1 MDSHFIT
8 SLDDRIKRSLMRF
21 PVAYGMLFLLV
32 AVLLTNVLLPKLL
45 TETQF
50 SFFWQFSLIGF
61 LLALALD
68 LLREQRVFP
77 SWGGW
82 LAEGL
87 VLTAWAG
94 LMVWYARHPGIGA
107 VYGEVSIAV
116 AAVVAGLTIPFWRD
130 REDERICLGTRDIL
144 QDGFSS
150 GLVTGLLLGGLLLL
164 IALGNIIFGDSLD
177 VDSLAQ
183 VVAILFGLGLFGML
197 FLTRIPAPWPS
208 GEGFSRIL
216 EGAAK
221 WLFLPL
227 LGVYLVT
234 LYIYAIR
241 ILVQWKLPDGNVSIL
256 IAVSMA
262 LLLFV
267 VYVLGPWSRKEEP
280 EIWKDLIRVLPWLL
294 IPLLVLMSVGIVRR
308 ISDYGFTVDRA
319 YLALFNLWCYGVCLY
334 LGLSGCRKFRWIPL
348 SFSLILLLASI
359 GPWNVSRMVRKGMVK
374 EVRVLV
380 GDAELPMTVSQM
392 SQFEPSVSKAL
403 QDKLKY
409 LQDNYGSS
417 SIEEF
422 AVLPFY
428 PDMIGTTLHET
439 FDLSLTSD
447 KAISYEIPDGFRHCM
462 EYQWASVEIIA
473 VSEDSFRFS
482 LTVDEE
488 PYWFDVP
495 LDGFNVPISGTGSV
509 NGIKYPLRKMEKPI
523 PLSAVNKSATLFL
536 CKLDVDGEVLDDVQE
551 HGPNAKHKRGY
562 LSALL
567 FY

>member
-68 LLREQRVFP
+68 LLREQRVLP

-87 VLTAWAG
+87 VLAAWAG
-94 LMVWYARHPGIGA
+94 LMAWYARHPGIGA